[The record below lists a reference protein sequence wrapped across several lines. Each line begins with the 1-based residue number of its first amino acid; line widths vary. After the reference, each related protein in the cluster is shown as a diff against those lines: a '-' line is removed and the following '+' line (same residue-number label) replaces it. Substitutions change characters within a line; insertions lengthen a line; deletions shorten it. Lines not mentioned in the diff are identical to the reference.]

1 MNIKKYAINELSIA
15 DLKAAYDFVRED
27 LKELE
32 NKARKEQIAPDEIPA
47 YNEVREVE
55 YKLYT
60 QLLNITRDL
69 E

>member
-1 MNIKKYAINELSIA
+1 MNFKEYAINELSIA

-32 NKARKEQIAPDEIPA
+32 DKARKEKITPYEIPA

-55 YKLYT
+55 DKLYT
-60 QLLNITRDL
+60 QLLNITRIL
-69 E
+69 K